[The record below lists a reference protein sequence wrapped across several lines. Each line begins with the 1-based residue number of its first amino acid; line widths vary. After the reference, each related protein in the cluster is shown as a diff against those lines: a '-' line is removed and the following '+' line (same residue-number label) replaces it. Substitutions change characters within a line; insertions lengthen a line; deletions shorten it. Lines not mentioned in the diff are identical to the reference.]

1 MQAVTVRPAQSSDIP
16 EMARLWY
23 DKTVLQQQFDRRF
36 TLPPD
41 GQARW
46 MAGAAYWLRDA
57 DCSIFV
63 ADHEEVLIGYIVA
76 WIQVGPPGMSPERI
90 GVVTDLAIHAHGQH
104 GGAGRLLLQPVREWL
119 MAQGISHIIAHVPSR
134 QAVEQAFWRALGAT
148 EWLDS
153 LWMKL

>member
-1 MQAVTVRPAQSSDIP
+1 MQAVTIRPAEPADIP

-23 DKTVLQQQFDRRF
+23 DKMVLQQQFDRRF
-36 TLPPD
+36 ALPSN

-46 MAGAAYWLRDA
+46 MASTADWLHNRNCAIYVAANHD
-57 DCSIFV
+57 S
-63 ADHEEVLIGYIVA
+63 LIGYVVA
-76 WIQVGPPGMSPERI
+76 WLQPGPPGLSPERI
-90 GVVTDLAIHAHGQH
+90 GVVSDLTIDAHGQH
-104 GGAGRLLLQPVREWL
+104 GGTGRLLLQPVREWL
-119 MAQGISHIIAHVPSR
+119 TKEGVSHIVAHVPRR